1 MDIGLLQAGLEGILQ
16 VLENFCLQDRSC
28 GRPRH
33 QRALLR
39 LAQAAGHLTGEIPP
53 ELGNLSNLTRLDL
66 SFNQLTGCVP
76 SGLSGRLDMDNS
88 NLGGLQF
95 CQ

>member
-16 VLENFCLQDRSC
+16 VLENFCLPDRSC

-39 LAQAAGHLTGEIPP
+39 LAQAEGHLLGAVP
-53 ELGNLSNLTRLDL
+53 ELLPPGDETTL
-66 SFNQLTGCVP
+66 
-76 SGLSGRLDMDNS
+76 
-88 NLGGLQF
+88 LGGVVNLRISVSKRLF
-95 CQ
+95 PSFPRKRESRIR